1 MKGKVLVLYLLLM
14 SVVPTPRG
22 DACRVGEGCRLA
34 SVRAIDHVGAAVVVL
49 QTAVLCAVALNP

>member
-1 MKGKVLVLYLLLM
+1 MMERYLLLM

-34 SVRAIDHVGAAVVVL
+34 SVRAIDHVGAAAAVVL
-49 QTAVLCAVALNP
+49 QTAVLCTVALNP